1 MNRFEEKKYSPLHTT
16 QMTWKRTEILVL
28 WLSNIQ
34 HKNILRNL
42 HGAKR
47 IETSYQYERDAHQNH
62 ILK

>member
-1 MNRFEEKKYSPLHTT
+1 
-16 QMTWKRTEILVL
+16 MTWERTEILVL

-42 HGAKR
+42 HGAKKKL
-47 IETSYQYERDAHQNH
+47 ETSYQYERDAHQNH